1 MKYDVYSTL
10 RISGVS
16 GVLDRNMAD
25 QDHIDRL
32 IAKWGKECPEYDLT
46 PVQIIGR
53 IGRIYEYV
61 DRALEAKFA
70 ESDISRASFDVL
82 ASLKRVGP
90 PYSLTQR
97 ELMKNLLRTSGS
109 ISVRIDGMEREGL
122 VTRETNVEDRRATL
136 VKITKK
142 GIDLLEA
149 IVPEHLLNE
158 ERLLSGLS
166 SQDRKELIRLLRKWN
181 LSFESEGNDQR
192 FVHYGMVV
200 LDPRVSLQRRR
211 AVGLPDSPGVL
222 VHAIEAGGI
231 ADGAGLRRGDLIVA
245 IEGVMIERH
254 ATLRKMLNQVVR
266 GSLRFEV
273 LRGVDAIAI
282 KLVPESK

>member
-1 MKYDVYSTL
+1 M
-10 RISGVS
+10 
-16 GVLDRNMAD
+16 
-25 QDHIDRL
+25 
-32 IAKWGKECPEYDLT
+32 
-46 PVQIIGR
+46 
-53 IGRIYEYV
+53 
-61 DRALEAKFA
+61 
-70 ESDISRASFDVL
+70 
-82 ASLKRVGP
+82 
-90 PYSLTQR
+90 
-97 ELMKNLLRTSGS
+97 
-109 ISVRIDGMEREGL
+109 
-122 VTRETNVEDRRATL
+122 
-136 VKITKK
+136 KITEN
-142 GIDLLEA
+142 GIDLLER

-181 LSFESEGNDQR
+181 LSFESESNDQR

-222 VHAIEAGGI
+222 VHSIEVGGI

-245 IEGVMIERH
+245 IEGVTIERH

-266 GSLRFEV
+266 GSLRFKV

-282 KLVPESK
+282 KLLPKSK